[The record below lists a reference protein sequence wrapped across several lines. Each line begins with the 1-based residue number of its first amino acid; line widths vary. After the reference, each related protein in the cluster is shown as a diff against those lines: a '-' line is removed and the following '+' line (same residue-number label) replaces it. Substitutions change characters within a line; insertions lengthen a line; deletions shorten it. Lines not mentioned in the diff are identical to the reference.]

1 MSTVLVTGATGF
13 LGEYVIARLLAGAER
28 VIAFARPTSHVAPL
42 AALGVEVRSGDVGD
56 QAALRRALAGVDVL
70 VNLASLGFGHAPTI
84 VAAAA
89 NLGLQHAVFVS
100 TTSIYS
106 SLPSGS
112 KPTRIAAEQAIRNS
126 GLSYT
131 LLRPTMIYGSPR
143 DRNIWRLIKYL
154 SRWPVV
160 PLVGDGSAQQQPVFV
175 DDVAQAVVAAL
186 HTEAARGSEYN
197 LAGGTRLSFAQLL
210 REVCR
215 QLGRRAAMI
224 RIPSNVAV
232 AAAHALRQL
241 GLGISAEQ
249 VLRLQEDKVFDCSAA
264 QRDLCYT
271 PRAFEVGLAQE
282 LEWLRRLPLVPS

>member
-42 AALGVEVRSGDVGD
+42 AALGVEVRSGDLGD

-89 NLGLQHAVFVS
+89 NAGLQHAVFVS

-154 SRWPVV
+154 SRWAVV
-160 PLVGDGSAQQQPVFV
+160 PLVGDGSALQQPVFV
-175 DDVAQAVVAAL
+175 DDVAQAVVAVL
-186 HTEAARGSEYN
+186 HSEAARGSEYN

-232 AAAHALRQL
+232 AAARALRQS

-271 PRAFEVGLAQE
+271 ARAFEVGLAQE

>member
-1 MSTVLVTGATGF
+1 MSTILVTGATGF
-13 LGEYVIARLLAGAER
+13 LGEYVIARLLAGADR
-28 VIAFARPTSHVAPL
+28 VVVFARPTSHVAPL
-42 AALGVEVRSGDVGD
+42 AARGVEVRSGDLGD

-89 NLGLQHAVFVS
+89 NAGLQHAVFVS

-160 PLVGDGSAQQQPVFV
+160 PLVGDGSALQQPVFV
-175 DDVAQAVVAAL
+175 DDVAQAVVAVL
-186 HTEAARGSEYN
+186 HSEAARGSEYN

-232 AAAHALRQL
+232 AAARALRQL

-271 PRAFEVGLAQE
+271 ARAFEVGLAQE